1 MRIFLSRTIFSKIF
15 ICRYKNNTKEI
26 MQFCTIVWTL
36 CNFVGNQ
43 RIYFIHIDV
52 AIIVLI
58 FRGRKSDRRIYVT
71 LTMPTSLKKHLRPQ
85 SKTNIHSPCGSV
97 RHKRFNLTI
106 YRDHESN
113 GIPNSSLFLFFR
125 WGLCFQTTSTI
136 ILGIQKSGK
145 SMINDIEWNYNWFGW
160 KVVQLWSPWRRG
172 GRVQTNYR
180 WFRVLWKGNFK
191 IFR

>member
-1 MRIFLSRTIFSKIF
+1 MIALVTIDKHIFYIECGFFFLAQFFRKYLSVDIKTALK
-15 ICRYKNNTKEI
+15 K
-26 MQFCTIVWTL
+26 L
-36 CNFVGNQ
+36 CNFVQSFERLNFVGNQ

-145 SMINDIEWNYNWFGW
+145 SMINDIE
-160 KVVQLWSPWRRG
+160 
-172 GRVQTNYR
+172 
-180 WFRVLWKGNFK
+180 
-191 IFR
+191 